1 MIQSLK
7 QIKRMADARVG
18 SEETER
24 DEEGRAVIAMTVL
37 RDEDFLSD
45 FSAGKRPTVSPEVAE
60 YLNESALPL
69 LPAES
74 VCLRI
79 YSDCTSEEEKP
90 VYSAALKEY
99 YMRRYRENR
108 LLMRRNAIFSLIMA
122 LIGLAAL
129 AVTLTVSYFGRMP
142 ILSEALDIFSW
153 VFLWEAVDLFF
164 LERTV
169 LRAKRNRCLRFLEA
183 DIRYLPRTRTQ
194 TDGTAE

>member
-1 MIQSLK
+1 
-7 QIKRMADARVG
+7 
-18 SEETER
+18 
-24 DEEGRAVIAMTVL
+24 
-37 RDEDFLSD
+37 
-45 FSAGKRPTVSPEVAE
+45 
-60 YLNESALPL
+60 
-69 LPAES
+69 
-74 VCLRI
+74 
-79 YSDCTSEEEKP
+79 
-90 VYSAALKEY
+90 
-99 YMRRYRENR
+99 
-108 LLMRRNAIFSLIMA
+108 MA

-169 LRAKRNRCLRFLEA
+169 LRAKRNRCLHFLEA